1 MRISDWSS
9 DVCSSDLKSDPN
21 SKIGRAYTA
30 FLDAAAVEA
39 KGLAPIEPWLNKVR
53 AVDKAGLAAL
63 LAEAD
68 RNGVSHFFG
77 GYVGQDDKNPD
88 VYIYSLYQ
96 DGLGMPDRDFY
107 LKPGAR
113 NEKLQIAYL
122 THLENMLV
130 LAGET
135 DAAARAQRSE

>member
-1 MRISDWSS
+1 M
-9 DVCSSDLKSDPN
+9 LEAAKSDATG
-21 SKIGRAYTA
+21 KICRAYTA
-30 FLDAAAVEA
+30 YLDAGAGEA
-39 KGLAPIEPWLNKVR
+39 KGLAPIEPWLTKVR
-53 AVDKAGLAAL
+53 SVDKAGLAGL

-113 NEKLQIAYL
+113 NEKLQKI
-122 THLENMLV
+122 
-130 LAGET
+130 G
-135 DAAARAQRSE
+135 RASCRERVCQYV

>member
-77 GYVGQDDKNPD
+77 GYVGQDDKT
-88 VYIYSLYQ
+88 
-96 DGLGMPDRDFY
+96 PDRWEE
-107 LKPGAR
+107 GR
-113 NEKLQIAYL
+113 
-122 THLENMLV
+122 V
-130 LAGET
+130 GEECGS
-135 DAAARAQRSE
+135 RCRSRWSLDH